1 MSKELGKKIRSIR
14 LKRNLSQTE
23 MANILGYSGKGMIS
37 RIEND
42 SAEMS
47 YDKLMILLSNF
58 QDDFKEDNI
67 NKLTI
72 KSIDNGKPIIKTE
85 RLTIKTVGFKE
96 LDDALSL
103 KVAPNQR
110 EFVAEN
116 ALAIAEAYAAER
128 SGTKTQ
134 CFVAYKGSNPIGFV
148 SIAFGSIGADVE
160 KDWMLNS
167 YCLWRIMIDMN
178 YQNHGYGKE
187 LLEAIINW
195 CALYPLGISDTL
207 YTSADVNNKKA
218 IEFYKDAGFLLTKD
232 YVDGEIVLKINLGGE
247 KDD

>member
-47 YDKLMILLSNF
+47 YDKLMLLLSNF
-58 QDDFKEDNI
+58 QDDFKDENI
-67 NKLTI
+67 NKLSISSAEIENTI
-72 KSIDNGKPIIKTE
+72 IETDRLAVKT
-85 RLTIKTVGFKE
+85 IGFKE
-96 LDDALSL
+96 LDDVLSL
-103 KVAPNQR
+103 KVAPSQR

-128 SGTKTQ
+128 VGTKTQ
-134 CFVAYKGSNPIGFV
+134 CFIAYSDNCPVGFV
-148 SIAFGSIGADVE
+148 SIAFGSIGADGE
-160 KDWMLNS
+160 KDWMLKS
-167 YCLWRIMIDMN
+167 YCLWRIMIDMD

-195 CALYPLGISDTL
+195 CSTYPFGNSDTL
-207 YTSADVNNKKA
+207 YTSVDVNDKKA
-218 IEFYKDAGFLLTKD
+218 IEFYKDAGFSLTED
-232 YVDGEIVLKINLGGE
+232 YVDDEIVLKRNIGG
-247 KDD
+247 K